1 MAKKKAEETATPILE
16 LAVSFGNVN
25 VGDKTARVGVTI
37 PRSSLSVSSADKNL
51 CGKRLTVHLLA
62 RAGGGQ
68 ADQESIPGLEGADLE
83 LSGVADVKGFGV
95 GPKTI
100 SAGLTFSIE
109 SIDVPTLARMAK
121 RDGVVT
127 VVGIQDI
134 PEGEEGED
142 D

>member
-1 MAKKKAEETATPILE
+1 MAKKKDAEAPILE
-16 LAVSFGNVN
+16 LPVSFGNVN
-25 VGDKTARVGVTI
+25 VGDKTARVGVTV
-37 PRSSLSVSSADKNL
+37 PRTSLSVSSADKNL

-62 RAGGGQ
+62 RAGDGQ
-68 ADQESIPGLEGADLE
+68 AGQESIPGLEGADLE

-134 PEGEEGED
+134 PEGEQGDEE
-142 D
+142 